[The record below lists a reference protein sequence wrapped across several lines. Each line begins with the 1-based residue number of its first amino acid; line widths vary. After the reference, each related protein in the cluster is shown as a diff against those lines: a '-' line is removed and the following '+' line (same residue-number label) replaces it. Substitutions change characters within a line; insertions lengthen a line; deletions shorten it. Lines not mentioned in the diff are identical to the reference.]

1 MKLRL
6 FAVSFLV
13 RYIKLDSLSE
23 GKGRFS
29 KILVGI
35 DGSAASLEASR
46 YAIAIAKRY
55 NSQLIAIFVL
65 HLHGIRSVS
74 STFITA
80 PTYGVSG
87 VEEEKRAAQE
97 LLDRIKSEAHGVGVE
112 VGTEIVGGPTSV
124 EATIVEYAERE
135 GVSLIVIGTR
145 GRTGFKRL
153 LLGSVALGVVKYSH
167 CPVMVIK

>member
-1 MKLRL
+1 
-6 FAVSFLV
+6 
-13 RYIKLDSLSE
+13 LSE
-23 GKGRFS
+23 AKRRFS

-35 DGSAASLEASR
+35 DGSAASLDASR
-46 YAIAIAKRY
+46 YAIAIAKKY

-80 PTYGVSG
+80 PTYGVTAF
-87 VEEEKRAAQE
+87 EEEKRAAQDW
-97 LLDRIKSEAHGVGVE
+97 LDRIKAESLGEGVE
-112 VGTEIVGGPTSV
+112 PDTEIVEGPTSV

-135 GVSLIVIGTR
+135 GVNLIVIGTR

-153 LLGSVALGVVKYSH
+153 LLGSVALGVVTYSH
-167 CPVMVIK
+167 CPVMVVK